1 MVKHWKITAIILL
14 CLALAGSVA
23 CIPFRGGAGEE
34 ADTSQLVEV
43 VRGDLSV
50 IVSGSGNIAVS
61 DEANLTFGSSGKV
74 DEIYVDEGDEVSYGE
89 VLAELDTS
97 ALELALTEAEL
108 AVKQAELA
116 IKQAETEKIQA
127 EADWKQADYN
137 RRVLQRS
144 LAESRLRK
152 IAETELEAATL
163 RLEAADLQI
172 EVANSQLVAAEE
184 ALDEAQKQLDEATL
198 SAPFRGAVTSVDVI
212 EGDTVT
218 ATTTIVHLLDLATM
232 ELNVELDEIDIPSVK
247 PGQRAIIELDALPTL
262 NLEGRVS
269 SIDPLPTVE
278 SGVVLYEVEISF
290 DVPWNSGLRFGMSA
304 TADIIISERS
314 DVLLVPDRAIYQDSQ
329 GNPIVYVVVDEQI
342 EERSVVI
349 GMSDGYL
356 TEIVSGLEEGEVVV
370 GTMAEKQEQSRP
382 TRPGVPFH

>member
-1 MVKHWKITAIILL
+1 MKHWKITAIILL

-23 CIPFRGGAGEE
+23 CIPFRGGVGEE

-74 DEIYVDEGDEVSYGE
+74 DEIYVEEGDEVSYGE

-116 IKQAETEKIQA
+116 IKQAETGKVQA

-163 RLEAADLQI
+163 RLEVADLQL
-172 EVANSQLVAAEE
+172 EAANSQLVAAEE
-184 ALDEAQKQLDEATL
+184 AVDEAQKQLDEATL
-198 SAPFRGAVTSVDVI
+198 SAPFRGVVTSVDVI
-212 EGDTVT
+212 EGEAVS
-218 ATTTIVHLLDLATM
+218 ATTTIVHLIDIATM
-232 ELNVELDEIDIPSVK
+232 ELTVALDEIDIPSVK
-247 PGQRAIIELDALPTL
+247 PGQRTIIELDALPAL

-269 SIDPLPTVE
+269 SIGPLPTVE
-278 SGVVLYEVEISF
+278 SGVVLYEVEIGF

-304 TADIIISERS
+304 TADIIISERT
-314 DVLLVPDRAIYQDSQ
+314 DVLLVPDRATHQDSQ
-329 GNPIVYVVVDEQI
+329 GNPIVYVMVDEQI

-349 GMSDGYL
+349 GMSDGYQ
-356 TEIVSGLEEGEVVV
+356 TEIVSGLEEGEIVV
-370 GTMAEKQEQSRP
+370 GTMAEKQEESRS
-382 TRPGVPFH
+382 TRTGIPFH

>member
-1 MVKHWKITAIILL
+1 MKHWKITAIILL

-23 CIPFRGGAGEE
+23 CIPFRGGVGEE

-74 DEIYVDEGDEVSYGE
+74 DEIYVEEGDEVSYGE

-116 IKQAETEKIQA
+116 IKQAETGKVQA

-163 RLEAADLQI
+163 RLEVADLQL
-172 EVANSQLVAAEE
+172 EAANSQLVAAEE
-184 ALDEAQKQLDEATL
+184 AVDEAQKQLDEATL
-198 SAPFRGAVTSVDVI
+198 STPFRGVVTSVDVI
-212 EGDTVT
+212 EGEAVS
-218 ATTTIVHLLDLATM
+218 ATTTIVHLIDIATM
-232 ELNVELDEIDIPSVK
+232 ELTVALDEIDIPSVK
-247 PGQRAIIELDALPTL
+247 PGQRTIIELDALPAL

-269 SIDPLPTVE
+269 SIGPLPTVE
-278 SGVVLYEVEISF
+278 SGVVLYEVEIGF

-304 TADIIISERS
+304 TVDIIISERT
-314 DVLLVPDRAIYQDSQ
+314 DVLLVPDRATHQDSQ
-329 GNPIVYVVVDEQI
+329 GNPIVYVMVDEQI

-349 GMSDGYL
+349 GMSDGYQ
-356 TEIVSGLEEGEVVV
+356 TEIVSGLEEGEIVV
-370 GTMAEKQEQSRP
+370 GTMAEKQEESRS
-382 TRPGVPFH
+382 TRTGIPFH

>member
-1 MVKHWKITAIILL
+1 MKHWKITAIILL

-50 IVSGSGNIAVS
+50 VVSGSGNIAVS

-74 DEIYVDEGDEVSYGE
+74 DEIYVEEGDEVSYGE

-116 IKQAETEKIQA
+116 IKQAETGKVQA

-163 RLEAADLQI
+163 RLEVADLQL

-184 ALDEAQKQLDEATL
+184 AVDEAQKQLDEATL
-198 SAPFRGAVTSVDVI
+198 SAPFRGVVTSVDVI
-212 EGDTVT
+212 EGDAVS
-218 ATTTIVHLLDLATM
+218 ATTTIVHLIDLAAM
-232 ELNVELDEIDIPSVK
+232 ELTVALDEIDIPSVK
-247 PGQRAIIELDALPTL
+247 PGQRAIIELDALPAL

-269 SIDPLPTVE
+269 SIGPLPTVE
-278 SGVVLYEVEISF
+278 SGVVLYEVEIGF

-304 TADIIISERS
+304 TADIIISERT
-314 DVLLVPDRAIYQDSQ
+314 DVLLVPDRAINQDSQ
-329 GNPIVYVVVDEQI
+329 GNPIVYVMVDEQI

-349 GMSDGYL
+349 GMSDGYQ
-356 TEIVSGLEEGEVVV
+356 TEIVSGLEEGEIVV
-370 GTMAEKQEQSRP
+370 GTMVEKQEESRS
-382 TRPGVPFH
+382 TRTGIPFH

>member
-1 MVKHWKITAIILL
+1 MKHWKIAAIILL

-50 IVSGSGNIAVS
+50 VVSGSGNIAVS
-61 DEANLTFGSSGKV
+61 DEADLTFGSSGKV
-74 DEIYVDEGDEVSYGE
+74 DEIYVEEGDEVSYGE

-108 AVKQAELA
+108 AVEQAELA
-116 IKQAETEKIQA
+116 IKQAETGKVQA

-137 RRVLQRS
+137 RRVLQRA

-163 RLEAADLQI
+163 RLEVADLQI
-172 EVANSQLVAAEE
+172 EAANSQLVAAEE
-184 ALDEAQKQLDEATL
+184 AVDEAQKQLDEAIL
-198 SAPFRGAVTSVDVI
+198 STPFRGVVTSVDVI
-212 EGDTVT
+212 EGEAVS
-218 ATTTIVHLLDLATM
+218 ATTTIVHLIDLATM
-232 ELNVELDEIDIPSVK
+232 ELTVALDEIDIPSVK
-247 PGQRAIIELDALPTL
+247 PGQRTIIELDALPAL

-269 SIDPLPTVE
+269 SIGPLPTVE
-278 SGVVLYEVEISF
+278 SGVVLYEVEIDF

-304 TADIIISERS
+304 TADIIISERT
-314 DVLLVPDRAIYQDSQ
+314 DVLLVPDRATHQDSQ
-329 GNPIVYVVVDEQI
+329 GNPIVYVMVDEQI

-349 GMSDGYL
+349 GMSDGYQ
-356 TEIVSGLEEGEVVV
+356 TEIVSGLEEGEIVV
-370 GTMAEKQEQSRP
+370 GTMAEKQEQSGS
-382 TRPGVPFH
+382 TRTGIPFH

>member
-1 MVKHWKITAIILL
+1 MKHWKITAIILL

-74 DEIYVDEGDEVSYGE
+74 DEIYVEEGDEVSYGE

-116 IKQAETEKIQA
+116 IKQAETGKVQA

-163 RLEAADLQI
+163 RLEVADLQL
-172 EVANSQLVAAEE
+172 EAANSQLVAAEE
-184 ALDEAQKQLDEATL
+184 AVDEAQKQLDEATL
-198 SAPFRGAVTSVDVI
+198 SAPFRGVVTSVDVI
-212 EGDTVT
+212 EGEAVS
-218 ATTTIVHLLDLATM
+218 ATTTIVHLIDLATM
-232 ELNVELDEIDIPSVK
+232 ELTVALDEIDIPSVK
-247 PGQRAIIELDALPTL
+247 PGQRTIIELDALPAL

-269 SIDPLPTVE
+269 SIGPLPTVE
-278 SGVVLYEVEISF
+278 SGVVLYEVEIGF

-304 TADIIISERS
+304 TADIIISERT
-314 DVLLVPDRAIYQDSQ
+314 DVLLVPDRATHQDSQ
-329 GNPIVYVVVDEQI
+329 GNPIVYVMVDEQI

-349 GMSDGYL
+349 GMSDGYQ
-356 TEIVSGLEEGEVVV
+356 TEIVSGLEEGEIVV
-370 GTMAEKQEQSRP
+370 GTMAEKQEESRS
-382 TRPGVPFH
+382 TRTGIPFH

>member
-1 MVKHWKITAIILL
+1 
-14 CLALAGSVA
+14 VA

-74 DEIYVDEGDEVSYGE
+74 DGIYVEEGDEVGYGE

-116 IKQAETEKIQA
+116 IKQAETEKVQA

-137 RRVLQRS
+137 RRLLQRT

-163 RLEAADLQI
+163 RLEVADLQI
-172 EVANSQLVAAEE
+172 EAANSQLAAAEE
-184 ALDEAQKQLDEATL
+184 AVDEAQKQLDEATL
-198 SAPFRGAVTSVDVI
+198 SAPFRGVVTTVDVI

-218 ATTTIVHLLDLATM
+218 ATTTIVHLIDLATM
-232 ELNVELDEIDIPSVK
+232 ELNVQLDEIDIPSVK
-247 PGQRAIIELDALPTL
+247 PGQRAIIELDALPAL

-269 SIDPLPTVE
+269 SIGPLPTVE
-278 SGVVLYEVEISF
+278 SGVVLYEVEIDF
-290 DVPWNSGLRFGMSA
+290 DVPQGSGLRFGMSA
-304 TADIIISERS
+304 TADIIISERT
-314 DVLLVPDRAIYQDSQ
+314 DVLLVPDRAINQDSQ
-329 GNPIVYVVVDEQI
+329 GNPIVYVMVDEQI

-356 TEIVSGLEEGEVVV
+356 TEIVSGLEEGEIVV
-370 GTMAEKQEQSRP
+370 GTVVEKQEEPRS
-382 TRPGVPFH
+382 TRTGIPFH

>member
-1 MVKHWKITAIILL
+1 MKHWKIAAIILL

-50 IVSGSGNIAVS
+50 VVSGSGNIAVS
-61 DEANLTFGSSGKV
+61 DEADLTFGSSGKV
-74 DEIYVDEGDEVSYGE
+74 DELYVEEGDEVSYGE

-108 AVKQAELA
+108 AVEQAELA
-116 IKQAETEKIQA
+116 IKQAETGKVQA

-137 RRVLQRS
+137 RRVLQRA

-163 RLEAADLQI
+163 RLEVADLQI
-172 EVANSQLVAAEE
+172 EAANSQLVAAEE
-184 ALDEAQKQLDEATL
+184 AVDEAQKQLDEATL
-198 SAPFRGAVTSVDVI
+198 SAPFRGVVTSVDVI
-212 EGDTVT
+212 EGEAVS
-218 ATTTIVHLLDLATM
+218 ATTTIVHLIDIATM
-232 ELNVELDEIDIPSVK
+232 ELNVALDEIDIPSVK
-247 PGQRAIIELDALPTL
+247 PGQRAIIELDALPAL

-269 SIDPLPTVE
+269 SIGPLPTVE
-278 SGVVLYEVEISF
+278 AGVVLYEVEIGF

-304 TADIIISERS
+304 TADIIISERT
-314 DVLLVPDRAIYQDSQ
+314 DVLLVPDRAINQDSQ
-329 GNPIVYVVVDEQI
+329 GNPIVYVMVDEQI

-349 GMSDGYL
+349 GMSDGYQ
-356 TEIVSGLEEGEVVV
+356 TEIVSGLEEGEIVV
-370 GTMAEKQEQSRP
+370 GTMAEKQEESRS
-382 TRPGVPFH
+382 TRTGIPFH

>member
-1 MVKHWKITAIILL
+1 VKHWKIAAIILL

-50 IVSGSGNIAVS
+50 VVSGSGNIAVS
-61 DEANLTFGSSGKV
+61 DEADLTFGSSGKV
-74 DEIYVDEGDEVSYGE
+74 DELYVEEDDEVSYGE

-108 AVKQAELA
+108 AVEQAELA
-116 IKQAETEKIQA
+116 IKQAETGKVQA

-137 RRVLQRS
+137 RRVLHRA

-163 RLEAADLQI
+163 RLEVADLQI
-172 EVANSQLVAAEE
+172 EAANSQLVAAEE
-184 ALDEAQKQLDEATL
+184 AVDEAQKQLDEATL
-198 SAPFRGAVTSVDVI
+198 SAPFRGVVTSVDVI
-212 EGDTVT
+212 EGDAVS
-218 ATTTIVHLLDLATM
+218 ATTTIVHLIDLATM
-232 ELNVELDEIDIPSVK
+232 ELTVALDEIDIPSVK
-247 PGQRAIIELDALPTL
+247 PGQGAIIELDALPAL

-269 SIDPLPTVE
+269 SIGPLPTVE
-278 SGVVLYEVEISF
+278 AGVVLYEVEIGF

-304 TADIIISERS
+304 TADIIISERT
-314 DVLLVPDRAIYQDSQ
+314 DVLLVPDRAIHQESQ
-329 GNPIVYVVVDEQI
+329 GNPIVYVMVDEQI

-349 GMSDGYL
+349 GMSDGYQ
-356 TEIVSGLEEGEVVV
+356 TEIVSGLEEGEIVV
-370 GTMAEKQEQSRP
+370 GTMVEKQEESRS
-382 TRPGVPFH
+382 TRTGIPFH

>member
-1 MVKHWKITAIILL
+1 MKHWKIAAIILL

-74 DEIYVDEGDEVSYGE
+74 DGIYVEEGDEVGYGE

-116 IKQAETEKIQA
+116 IKQAETEKVQA

-137 RRVLQRS
+137 RRLLQRT

-163 RLEAADLQI
+163 RLEVADLQI
-172 EVANSQLVAAEE
+172 EAANSQLAAAEE
-184 ALDEAQKQLDEATL
+184 AVDEAQKQLDEATL
-198 SAPFRGAVTSVDVI
+198 SAPFRGVVTTVDVI

-218 ATTTIVHLLDLATM
+218 ATTTIVHLIDLATM
-232 ELNVELDEIDIPSVK
+232 ELNVQLDEIDIPSVK
-247 PGQRAIIELDALPTL
+247 PGQRAIIELDALPAL

-269 SIDPLPTVE
+269 SIGPLPTVE
-278 SGVVLYEVEISF
+278 SGVVLYEVEIDF
-290 DVPWNSGLRFGMSA
+290 DVPQGSGLRFGMSA
-304 TADIIISERS
+304 TADIIISERT
-314 DVLLVPDRAIYQDSQ
+314 DVLLVPDRAINQDSQ
-329 GNPIVYVVVDEQI
+329 GNPIVYVMVDEQI

-356 TEIVSGLEEGEVVV
+356 TEIVSGLEEGEIVV
-370 GTMAEKQEQSRP
+370 GTVVEKQEEPRS
-382 TRPGVPFH
+382 TRTGIPFH

>member
-1 MVKHWKITAIILL
+1 VKHWKIAAIILL

-50 IVSGSGNIAVS
+50 VVSGSGNIAVS
-61 DEANLTFGSSGKV
+61 DEADLTFGSSGKV
-74 DEIYVDEGDEVSYGE
+74 DELYVEEGDEVSYGE

-108 AVKQAELA
+108 AVEQAELA
-116 IKQAETEKIQA
+116 IKQAETEKVQA

-163 RLEAADLQI
+163 RLEVADLQI
-172 EVANSQLVAAEE
+172 EAANSQLVAAEE
-184 ALDEAQKQLDEATL
+184 AVDEAQKQLDEATL
-198 SAPFRGAVTSVDVI
+198 SAPFRGVVTSVDVI
-212 EGDTVT
+212 EGEAVS
-218 ATTTIVHLLDLATM
+218 ATTTIVHLIDIATM
-232 ELNVELDEIDIPSVK
+232 ELNVALDEIDIPSVK
-247 PGQRAIIELDALPTL
+247 PGQRAIIELDALPAL

-269 SIDPLPTVE
+269 SIGPLPTVE
-278 SGVVLYEVEISF
+278 SGVVLYEVEIGF

-304 TADIIISERS
+304 TVDIIISERT
-314 DVLLVPDRAIYQDSQ
+314 DVLLVPDRAINQDSQ
-329 GNPIVYVVVDEQI
+329 GNPIVYVMVDEQI

-349 GMSDGYL
+349 GISDGYQ
-356 TEIVSGLEEGEVVV
+356 TEIVSGLEEGEIVV
-370 GTMAEKQEQSRP
+370 GTMVEKQEESRS
-382 TRPGVPFH
+382 TRTGIPFH